1 MLLLLFPFGTI
12 LHLYCLAATSRSV
25 DYLLSGGIV
34 SLAGSEAKSDVYRN
48 VGRLFVPNLNGQT
61 LEGHR
66 LISSKQS
73 DRLEVANTGF
83 RLLPSF
89 DSSAEGSITGADRII
104 THIDGTTSVLPALA
118 MSLAGGVVQFSSAE
132 HGEPDNVRP
141 LLEWEG
147 LEPFEGVPSDLFTFS
162 VFYQDEDGDPPQYVK
177 LHLDDSEHLMQAVGK
192 KVDYAEGVIYSV
204 QVDGLSWGPHEF
216 SFQRAMVR
224 IR

>member
-1 MLLLLFPFGTI
+1 M
-12 LHLYCLAATSRSV
+12 
-25 DYLLSGGIV
+25 
-34 SLAGSEAKSDVYRN
+34 
-48 VGRLFVPNLNGQT
+48 
-61 LEGHR
+61 
-66 LISSKQS
+66 ISSKQS
-73 DRLEVANTGF
+73 DRLEVTNTGF

-89 DSSAEGSITGADRII
+89 DSSAEGSITVADRII

-177 LHLDDSEHLMQAVGK
+177 LHLDDTEHLMQAVEKG
-192 KVDYAEGVIYSV
+192 DYADGVIYSV

-216 SFQRAMVR
+216 SFSQQWYASGEDLLGGGALIEGDDPDFNQAPVLWDNDVEPWSASPGKVYFQDPLSR
-224 IR
+224 